1 MILRQGFFLSF
12 SKSLSLV
19 QGKGAYQ
26 RVINY
31 SIQFQI
37 RNKKWRLIAG
47 KEGGLLEYWD
57 LIERFYGK
65 FKFQPELNL
74 K

>member
-1 MILRQGFFLSF
+1 MRVIIRQGFFLSF

-26 RVINY
+26 RVGNY

-47 KEGGLLEYWD
+47 KGGGLIGILGLDREI
-57 LIERFYGK
+57 LR
-65 FKFQPELNL
+65 
-74 K
+74 